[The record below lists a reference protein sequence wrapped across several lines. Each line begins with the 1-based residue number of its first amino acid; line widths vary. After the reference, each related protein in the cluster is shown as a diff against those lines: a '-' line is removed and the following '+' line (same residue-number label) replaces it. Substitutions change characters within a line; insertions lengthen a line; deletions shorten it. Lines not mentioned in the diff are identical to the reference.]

1 MSRLLRTLALGLAL
15 ALLAGRALAIDTEVA
30 FQDPALQ
37 ARYERW
43 IHELRCVQCQN
54 APIADSP
61 VGLASDLRRQVRD
74 MIGAGQS
81 DDDIKRFMTERY
93 GDFVLYDPPLT
104 ARTYVLWAAPFVLML
119 LALGAAARVIVRRS
133 RAPID
138 QDPEDPA

>member
-1 MSRLLRTLALGLAL
+1 MSRLLRTLAL

-61 VGLASDLRRQVRD
+61 VGLASDQRRQVRD

-104 ARTYVLWAAPFVLML
+104 ARTYALWGAPVVLML